1 MYGGGTTQYWQYNIH
16 LATSPT
22 GIGKVY
28 VINQEKT
35 YENSFSAVNES
46 SSMDFSIEYQDS
58 FAGYIFLGWS
68 EDEPATK
75 PSDIFTKQNPYYF
88 SLNGFDA
95 GKHEGAPSIDSDL
108 KTDFYANFTSLIVES
123 QNKDEGSAVIL
134 DSPFQVSLGTE
145 VRIKAIAEAGY
156 KFVGWRRTNV
166 SGVVQEGFAST
177 DNPYC
182 FTTSVETAGTYTA
195 IFEETTEV
203 IAHTVTT
210 EDANHGHL
218 VADHETATAR
228 EAVYLTVSSDDGYET
243 TSLKYDNFY
252 ADKVSDTRY
261 RFIMPN
267 EHIKISQTCAPI
279 TYTIGYNLDG
289 GTVSTANPTQYTI
302 ETETITLTN
311 PTKTGYAFAGWK
323 RKGATE
329 TVITATIPKGSTRKR
344 FYTAKWTPNT
354 YTVSFDKN
362 ADNATGD
369 EMDPMHFTYDE
380 EKTLSLNTFS
390 REGYLFAGWNTKANG
405 SGTAYSNGQVVKN
418 LTSQVSGS
426 VTLYAQWSD
435 KTPDK
440 LYFGDDNDGSAD
452 HPYTI
457 KTRDAWNYF
466 CDCLQDNTTYNRF
479 SGKTVKLDAD
489 ISVSRMAGSDSHD
502 FCGTFDGGGNTLRF
516 TSTENVNGV
525 APFSYISETT
535 PTGDSVVSHPSI
547 RNLNVVV
554 DINTTA
560 THASGLVGRMW
571 GTLTIE
577 DCTVSGTIQTS
588 AQYATGFIG
597 EQNGAANI
605 TDCVSSVTIKSSVN
619 GDGTDGGFVGR
630 TTGTNCITH
639 FKGCLF
645 NGKLLTT
652 NGTNK
657 CGGFVGWNR
666 GTVNVSNS
674 LYAPADPGEGE
685 TWADTSGSATFA
697 RNGAT
702 VSNSYYTTD
711 FNDGTTYT
719 GQGKLVHRIMAGDDV
734 TVAHAGAPT
743 QYATSGITAYK
754 AINASG
760 DSDPFIAGIVY
771 NNVVYA
777 GQVDNVS
784 LTVSAASRAGYVVSG
799 TYASAG
805 TLTGTGNPYSFTMPN
820 EDVTIT
826 ANYTTINEFP
836 WTENFNGLTV
846 NNSIPSGWDNSEG
859 TIYSDSYKWA
869 YNTSTSGNGST
880 NGTSHDGSNCVR
892 FNSYSN
898 SSGKTNFLKTPIM
911 NLPQDKV
918 MLLHFWYKNPVGGDF
933 SVYISTDGGATHT
946 TALATGLT
954 AQASWREYF
963 ISLEDY
969 VGAENVIIVFK
980 GTSNYANNDAYIY
993 LDDVT
998 VEERSSCMTPREP
1011 TVSVSPTSATLN
1023 WTEVGT
1029 ATEWVVAYKATSDN
1043 GFTEVIANSHPFT
1056 LTGLASATTYTAKI
1070 RPVADEEKWSS
1081 EIIFTTLV
1089 SNPIPTDI
1097 AVSNITHNSATISW
1111 TGYGESYNVRYCTAI
1126 FEEGFENGLGS
1137 WTMQNQESS
1146 TGIYS
1151 TAHSGS
1157 KGFRFNNR
1165 SNPPQYLMS
1174 PELTNVDEDALLEFY
1189 YMNSFS
1195 NYTETFHVGFSST
1208 TNNADAFTFGEEI
1221 TASDTQ
1227 WHLYQ
1232 VTVPAG
1238 TKYICWELTSDDKRF
1253 LYIDDIV
1260 VKAANWTNA
1269 NTAEKILLLTGL
1281 NAGTNYIYQ
1290 VQSVKGE
1297 EASDWSPYASFT
1309 TATVIELADTGTDNA
1324 TTISENNGKLADVT
1338 LSGRT
1343 LYKDGAWN
1351 TLCLPF
1357 DVTLEGSVLEGATAK
1372 TLTAATMNGDD
1383 LSLTFGNPDSATEPV
1398 TVLKAGVPYL
1408 IKWNEGTDIVEPT
1421 FTGVTINNSY
1431 AATARKTVS
1440 AADGAVKFIGYYDTF
1455 SIDQT
1460 NTDIYYMTAQNTL
1473 KHTGVARTLHA
1484 CRAYFQF
1491 ADEASEARQI
1501 RLDFGEDETTGIV
1514 SMLDEE
1520 GGTRNEE
1527 GDMKNGAWYTVDG
1540 VKLNGKPTRKGL
1552 YIFNGHKVVIK

>member
-1 MYGGGTTQYWQYNIH
+1 MRIK
-16 LATSPT
+16 AT
-22 GIGKVY
+22 
-28 VINQEKT
+28 
-35 YENSFSAVNES
+35 
-46 SSMDFSIEYQDS
+46 
-58 FAGYIFLGWS
+58 
-68 EDEPATK
+68 TK
-75 PSDIFTKQNPYYF
+75 PGYEFVGWQLNDNPGYASTANPY
-88 SLNGFDA
+88 
-95 GKHEGAPSIDSDL
+95 
-108 KTDFYANFTSLIVES
+108 NFTISDATAGCYKACFQPSTSVTAH
-123 QNKDEGSAVIL
+123 QVII
-134 DSPFQVSLGTE
+134 DQQSLGT
-145 VRIKAIAEAGY
+145 V
-156 KFVGWRRTNV
+156 
-166 SGVVQEGFAST
+166 
-177 DNPYC
+177 
-182 FTTSVETAGTYTA
+182 
-195 IFEETTEV
+195 
-203 IAHTVTT
+203 
-210 EDANHGHL
+210 
-218 VADHETATAR
+218 VADKPTATAG
-228 EAVYLTVSSDDGYET
+228 ETVTLTITPDIGYEAT
-243 TSLKYDNFY
+243 LVKYDNID
-252 ADKVSDTRY
+252 ANRVDDTH
-261 RFIMPN
+261 FTFVMPN
-267 EHIKISQTCAPI
+267 DDVYITVSCTPI
-279 TYTIGYNLDG
+279 NYTITYNLDG
-289 GTVSTANPTQYTI
+289 GTVGSPNPAKYTVD
-302 ETETITLTN
+302 TEAFTLNN
-311 PTKTGYAFAGWK
+311 PTKTGYTFAGWT
-323 RKGATE
+323 GTDLTE
-329 TVITATIPKGSTRKR
+329 PASSITIEKGSTGNRT
-344 FYTAKWTPNT
+344 YTANWTLNT

-362 ADNATGD
+362 ADDATG
-369 EMDPMHFTYDE
+369 EMADITLTYGE
-380 EKTLSLNTFS
+380 EKALSLNTFS
-390 REGYLFAGWNTKANG
+390 REGYFFAGWNTMADG
-405 SGTAYSNGQVVKN
+405 SGTAYSDKDSVIN
-418 LTSQVSGS
+418 LTYVANGT
-426 VTLYAQWSD
+426 VTLYAQWLS
-435 KTPDK
+435 PCEY
-440 LYFGDDNDGSAD
+440 YFGKGNDGSTD
-452 HPYTI
+452 HPYIISTPEG
-457 KTRDAWNYF
+457 WNYF

-479 SGKTVKLDAD
+479 SGKTVKLMPSGNSTS
-489 ISVSRMAGSDSHD
+489 ISVSRMAGSSGHD

-577 DCTVSGTIQTS
+577 DCTVSGSIQTS
-588 AQYATGFIG
+588 AKYAAGFIG

-619 GDGTDGGFVGR
+619 GDGTHGGFVGR
-630 TTGTNCITH
+630 TTGTNSIPH
-639 FKGCLF
+639 FEGCLF

-657 CGGFVGWNR
+657 CGGFVGWNAD
-666 GTVNVSNS
+666 TVNVSNS

-754 AINASG
+754 AADASG
-760 DSDPFIAGIVY
+760 DSDPFIDGIVY

-777 GQVDNVS
+777 GQGDNVS
-784 LTVSAASRAGYVVSG
+784 LTVSAASRAGYVFSG
-799 TYASAG
+799 THTVSAG
-805 TLTGTGNPYSFTMPN
+805 TLTGTGNPYSLAMPN

-846 NNSIPSGWDNSEG
+846 KNSIPGGWDNSEG
-859 TIYSDSYKWA
+859 TTNNDSYKWA

-892 FNSYSN
+892 FESIFNYSGN
-898 SSGKTNFLKTPIM
+898 TNFLKTPIM

-946 TALATGLT
+946 TALATGLR

-980 GTSNYANNDAYIY
+980 GTSNYGRNDAYIY

-998 VEERSSCMTPREP
+998 VEEKSSCMTPREP

-1043 GFTEVIANSHPFT
+1043 GFTEVIANSHPLT
-1056 LTGLASATTYTAKI
+1056 LTNLASATTYTAKI
-1070 RPVADEEKWSS
+1070 RPVADEEKWS
-1081 EIIFTTLV
+1081 EISFTTLV

-1097 AVSNITHNSATISW
+1097 AVSDITHNSATISW
-1111 TGYGESYNVRYCTAI
+1111 AGYGESYNVRYVTSSSAI
-1126 FEEGFENGLGS
+1126 FEEDFENGLGS

-1146 TGIYS
+1146 TGVNS

-1157 KGFRFNNR
+1157 QGFRFQY
-1165 SNPPQYLMS
+1165 SKNPPQYLMS

-1189 YMNSFS
+1189 YMNSLS
-1195 NYTETFHVGFSST
+1195 NYPETFHVGFSST
-1208 TNNADAFTFGEEI
+1208 TNSADAFTFGEEI
-1221 TASDTQ
+1221 TASDRQ

-1232 VTVPAG
+1232 VAVPAG
-1238 TKYICWELTSDDKRF
+1238 TKYICWKLTSDDKHF
-1253 LYIDDIV
+1253 LHIDDIV

-1269 NTAEKILLLTGL
+1269 NTAEKSLLLTGL

-1297 EASDWSPYASFT
+1297 EASDWSRYASFT

-1351 TLCLPF
+1351 TICLPF

-1398 TVLKAGVPYL
+1398 TVLQAGVPYL

-1421 FTGVTINNSY
+1421 FTGVFIDNS
-1431 AATARKTVS
+1431 ATAIARKTVS
-1440 AADGAVKFIGYYDTF
+1440 VLNGDVKFIGYYDTF

-1491 ADEASEARQI
+1491 AETAQQAREI
-1501 RLDFGEDETTGIV
+1501 RLDFGEDITVVKEV
-1514 SMLDEE
+1514 KEVKDDS
-1520 GGTRNEE
+1520 
-1527 GDMKNGAWYTVDG
+1527 WYTVDG
-1540 VKLNGKPTRKGL
+1540 VKLDGKPTRKGL
-1552 YIFNGHKVVIK
+1552 YIFNGRKIVIK